1 MGLRPT
7 GTAHMAT
14 VAGDVSGFPAR
25 DVFAGSVLFLFFFPL
40 FRSLH
45 RGDLHICLHR
55 RRLASPQRR
64 PLRPSAPDPTVRLSS
79 FSRTAPSRSAD
90 TPPFPA
96 SRRTISCSYCRTAG
110 PPSQQHPSRPSKRAL
125 PTDASS
131 PFQRGLLMEFDD
143 SDLVFDFE
151 ADLQDAGSDSSVVVG
166 AASASG
172 ALDPAAAGQHHDQST
187 VRRTVCKYWL
197 KGLCMRGESCG
208 YLHQYDLDRMPVCHF
223 FRAGGYCDKLDCIF
237 KHDAEDAKECAMYNM
252 GFCPNGPCCRL
263 RHVKKPGPPP
273 PAEEVVK
280 KLQQMNPWNYGSSNA
295 TYQARHNNSNQPE
308 KESQNLAANA
318 TPVLKQPAAHHAQTE
333 NPQHVP
339 PPHTQQ
345 QQQHAQVQGV
355 PNGSSDQATITASP
369 LLQGKSRYSVVQS
382 CNQENLEISVLQGV
396 WAFQKGVMMSF

>member
-1 MGLRPT
+1 MASLRAYGPH
-7 GTAHMAT
+7 GNA
-14 VAGDVSGFPAR
+14 SWRRLPAR
-25 DVFAGSVLFLFFFPL
+25 DVWTFSPAALSSAASTGGICTFASTAAASPPPSAGPSARPPQIPPCASPL
-40 FRSLH
+40 SPAPH
-45 RGDLHICLHR
+45 RPAAQPPSFHYKPPDHLLLLLPHR
-55 RRLASPQRR
+55 R
-64 PLRPSAPDPTVRLSS
+64 
-79 FSRTAPSRSAD
+79 TAE
-90 TPPFPA
+90 
-96 SRRTISCSYCRTAG
+96 
-110 PPSQQHPSRPSKRAL
+110 QHPSRPTKRPL
-125 PTDASS
+125 LTDASS

-166 AASASG
+166 AASASN
-172 ALDPAAAGQHHDQST
+172 ASLDPAAAGQHHDQGP

-197 KGLCMRGESCG
+197 KGLCMKGQSCG

-223 FRAGGYCDKLDCIF
+223 FRADGYCDKLDCIF
-237 KHDAEDAKECAMYNM
+237 KHNAEDAKECTMYNM

-273 PAEEVVK
+273 PADEVVK
-280 KLQQMNPWNYGSSNA
+280 KLQQMNPRNYGSSSA
-295 TYQARHNNSNQPE
+295 TYQARNNNSNQPE

-318 TPVLKQPAAHHAQTE
+318 TPVVKQPAAHHAQTE

-339 PPHTQQ
+339 PPHTQE

-369 LLQGKSRYSVVQS
+369 LLQGQSRHSVVKS
-382 CNQENLEISVLQGV
+382 CNQENLEISVQQGV